1 MYKLCD
7 TSEFH
12 KNTLEVFSVKV
23 ARVLLIVTLLII
35 LVGSVA
41 KFAEA
46 SENKLEGII
55 SDQNGSPI
63 SGVKVNIWDGKVLRQ
78 TVSDLTGKYS
88 VSGITPRTFFAVRL
102 TRNDCETVRMERML
116 FPEKENLL
124 LTAEFLN
131 LAVKSDFTVRVPS
144 NPSTGY
150 SWTVLLNTPS
160 NILNFSKKAMEEEKK
175 KTENENHTLGRGG
188 YELWEFN
195 TQRAGKASLLLGYFR
210 SWEKPIS
217 PIRYHICSVVVK

>member
-1 MYKLCD
+1 MYKRYD
-7 TSEFH
+7 PYAFH
-12 KNTLEVFSVKV
+12 KNKLEVFLVKV
-23 ARVLLIVTLLII
+23 ARVLVVLTLLLI
-35 LVGSVA
+35 LAGSVA
-41 KFAEA
+41 KIAEA
-46 SENKLEGII
+46 SENKLEGIV

-78 TVSDLTGKYS
+78 TVSDCTGKYS
-88 VSGITPRTFFAVRL
+88 FSGITPGTFFAVRL
-102 TRNDCETVRMERML
+102 TRQNSETVRMERLL

-131 LAVKSDFTVRVPS
+131 LAVKSDFIVRVPS

-150 SWTVLLNTPS
+150 SWTALLNSPE
-160 NILNFSKKAMEEEKK
+160 NILNFSKKAMEEQKK
-175 KTENENHTLGRGG
+175 KAENENNTLGRGG

-195 TQRAGKASLLLGYFR
+195 TQKAGKASLLLGYYR

-217 PIRYHICSVVVK
+217 PVRYHICSVVVK